1 MKHFLQLGT
10 FLEFQIIF
18 LYYRIS
24 SYSFRENY
32 SFLNLEIVA
41 NSNSCHNIS
50 IFLLNK
56 LNFCCGN
63 YMRKYGSHS
72 IQLNCLRIFNM
83 FIVNDVLINFIF
95 RSSVFSQ
102 MQIGCT
108 LPLPMPPM
116 ARRLQLNQW
125 LHMES
130 IEDIWLKIILQ

>member
-50 IFLLNK
+50 FFLLNK

-95 RSSVFSQ
+95 RSSVFRVKCRSVVLFLYQ
-102 MQIGCT
+102 CHQWQGDSSWTNDCIWN
-108 LPLPMPPM
+108 PL
-116 ARRLQLNQW
+116 RIFGW
-125 LHMES
+125 
-130 IEDIWLKIILQ
+130 K